1 MPTVMIL
8 EFFCPEFIE
17 LIEMIC
23 GKLGFF
29 FKFKIKDIYMPII
42 KISIVYKDIFKSK
55 NFLYVYTYIYMKW
68 IILYI
73 LFTLIFFT

>member
-1 MPTVMIL
+1 
-8 EFFCPEFIE
+8 
-17 LIEMIC
+17 
-23 GKLGFF
+23 
-29 FKFKIKDIYMPII
+29 MPIT